1 MKLVL
6 LVNCVSTL
14 SDDILALHPGSM
26 IVHSSKNNK
35 TNPGLNMP
43 IAKGYRCDPGAPSF
57 VHLTSKIFC

>member
-1 MKLVL
+1 M
-6 LVNCVSTL
+6 STL

-26 IVHSSKNNK
+26 IVHSSNSNK

-43 IAKGYRCDPGAPSF
+43 ITKGYRCDPSAPGF